1 MQLQGS
7 EERAHLLFENVTEV
21 KLMWSVVWWLFCW
34 RWRPWFVF
42 CLWSFYLAGETGEG
56 FE

>member
-21 KLMWSVVWWLFCW
+21 KLMVS
-34 RWRPWFVF
+34 
-42 CLWSFYLAGETGEG
+42 CLVAVLLLLGTG
-56 FE
+56 